1 MIRISWVAYATEESA
16 SLAKIGSA
24 RRLGSNDSPA
34 RSLRTGRPR
43 TRRFGSCP
51 RSDRL
56 GTARWYGRRSSGR
69 RSESARPA
77 RPRDTGPVA
86 PGAAAAGCNFAPIRA
101 VGPRRR
107 DESRGSSFVHVVV
120 MGCGRVGSA
129 IARRLE
135 EVGHSVAVIDQDPG
149 ALRRLGPEFAGRQVT
164 GLGFDR
170 QTLLD
175 AGIDSAGAF
184 AAVSSGDN
192 SNIISARVAR
202 ETFGVQHVVA
212 RIYDSKRA
220 EVYERMGIPSVATV
234 PWTVNRLLRELLSV
248 KVSELWRE
256 PTGKVLLMRITVTE
270 GWVGRKLAELEAAS
284 GARAAWLVR
293 FGEAQLPTAGS
304 VLQDSDQLVV
314 AVTDEIAPRVHEVV
328 EQSTPG
334 REH

>member
-1 MIRISWVAYATEESA
+1 
-16 SLAKIGSA
+16 
-24 RRLGSNDSPA
+24 
-34 RSLRTGRPR
+34 
-43 TRRFGSCP
+43 
-51 RSDRL
+51 
-56 GTARWYGRRSSGR
+56 
-69 RSESARPA
+69 
-77 RPRDTGPVA
+77 
-86 PGAAAAGCNFAPIRA
+86 
-101 VGPRRR
+101 
-107 DESRGSSFVHVVV
+107 VHVVV

-135 EVGHSVAVIDQDPG
+135 EVGHSVAVIDQDPE
-149 ALRRLGPEFAGRQVT
+149 AFRRLGPEFAGRQIT

-256 PTGKVLLMRITVTE
+256 PTGQVLLMRITVTE

-293 FGEAQLPTAGS
+293 FGEAQLPTSGS
-304 VLQDSDQLVV
+304 VLQDGDQLVV
-314 AVTDEIAPRVHEVV
+314 AVTDEIATRVREIV
-328 EQSTPG
+328 EHTPQHG
-334 REH
+334 GEH

>member
-1 MIRISWVAYATEESA
+1 M
-16 SLAKIGSA
+16 
-24 RRLGSNDSPA
+24 
-34 RSLRTGRPR
+34 
-43 TRRFGSCP
+43 
-51 RSDRL
+51 
-56 GTARWYGRRSSGR
+56 
-69 RSESARPA
+69 
-77 RPRDTGPVA
+77 
-86 PGAAAAGCNFAPIRA
+86 
-101 VGPRRR
+101 
-107 DESRGSSFVHVVV
+107 HVVV

-135 EVGHSVAVIDQDPG
+135 EVGHSVAVIDQDPE
-149 ALRRLGPEFAGRQVT
+149 AFRRLGPEFAGRQVT

-293 FGEAQLPTAGS
+293 FGEAQLPTPGASSRTATSSSWPSPTRSPPGCTRS
-304 VLQDSDQLVV
+304 SGR
-314 AVTDEIAPRVHEVV
+314 APREA
-328 EQSTPG
+328 STDARRHRGGRRRRPVDRRGAPGQRPPGHADREGRPARCAPG
-334 REH
+334 RCRAPSGCRPTPAR

>member
-1 MIRISWVAYATEESA
+1 V
-16 SLAKIGSA
+16 
-24 RRLGSNDSPA
+24 DH
-34 RSLRTGRPR
+34 
-43 TRRFGSCP
+43 
-51 RSDRL
+51 
-56 GTARWYGRRSSGR
+56 
-69 RSESARPA
+69 
-77 RPRDTGPVA
+77 
-86 PGAAAAGCNFAPIRA
+86 
-101 VGPRRR
+101 
-107 DESRGSSFVHVVV
+107 VHVVV

-135 EVGHSVAVIDQDPG
+135 GVGHSVAVIDQDPE
-149 ALRRLGPEFAGRQVT
+149 AFRRLGPEFAGRQVT

-234 PWTVNRLLRELLSV
+234 PWTVNRLMRELLSV

-256 PTGKVLLMRITVTE
+256 PTGEVLLMRVTVTDV
-270 GWVGRKLAELEAAS
+270 WVGRTLLELETAT

-293 FGEAQLPTAGS
+293 FGDATLPKTTT
-304 VLQDSDQLVV
+304 VLQSGDHLVM
-314 AVTDEIAPRVHEVV
+314 AVTDELTDRVHEVIT
-328 EQSTPG
+328 QGPRG
-334 REH
+334 GQH

>member
-1 MIRISWVAYATEESA
+1 M
-16 SLAKIGSA
+16 
-24 RRLGSNDSPA
+24 
-34 RSLRTGRPR
+34 
-43 TRRFGSCP
+43 
-51 RSDRL
+51 
-56 GTARWYGRRSSGR
+56 
-69 RSESARPA
+69 
-77 RPRDTGPVA
+77 
-86 PGAAAAGCNFAPIRA
+86 
-101 VGPRRR
+101 
-107 DESRGSSFVHVVV
+107 HVVV

-135 EVGHSVAVIDQDPG
+135 EVGHSVAVIDQDPE
-149 ALRRLGPEFAGRQVT
+149 AFRRLGPEFAGRQIT

-256 PTGKVLLMRITVTE
+256 PTGQVLLMRITVTE

-293 FGEAQLPTAGS
+293 FGEAQLPTSGS
-304 VLQDSDQLVV
+304 VLQDGDQLTV
-314 AVTDEIAPRVHEVV
+314 AVTDDLTERVHRVLEKSAQ
-328 EQSTPG
+328 EG
-334 REH
+334 GH

>member
-1 MIRISWVAYATEESA
+1 
-16 SLAKIGSA
+16 
-24 RRLGSNDSPA
+24 
-34 RSLRTGRPR
+34 
-43 TRRFGSCP
+43 
-51 RSDRL
+51 
-56 GTARWYGRRSSGR
+56 
-69 RSESARPA
+69 
-77 RPRDTGPVA
+77 
-86 PGAAAAGCNFAPIRA
+86 
-101 VGPRRR
+101 
-107 DESRGSSFVHVVV
+107 VHVVV

-135 EVGHSVAVIDQDPG
+135 EVGHSVAVIDQDPE
-149 ALRRLGPEFAGRQVT
+149 AFRRLGHDFAGRQIT

-248 KVSELWRE
+248 KVTELWRE
-256 PTGKVLLMRITVTE
+256 PTGKVLLMRLTVTE
-270 GWVGRKLAELEAAS
+270 AWVGHKLADLEVVS

-293 FGEAQLPTAGS
+293 FGDAQLPTSGT
-304 VLQDSDQLVV
+304 VLQDGDQLVV
-314 AVTDEIAPRVHEVV
+314 AVTDDIVAHVHEVV
-328 EQSTPG
+328 EGTSEG
-334 REH
+334 AEN

>member
-1 MIRISWVAYATEESA
+1 VASRPVREADGA
-16 SLAKIGSA
+16 W
-24 RRLGSNDSPA
+24 RRLGWE
-34 RSLRTGRPR
+34 
-43 TRRFGSCP
+43 F
-51 RSDRL
+51 
-56 GTARWYGRRSSGR
+56 
-69 RSESARPA
+69 
-77 RPRDTGPVA
+77 
-86 PGAAAAGCNFAPIRA
+86 
-101 VGPRRR
+101 
-107 DESRGSSFVHVVV
+107 FVHVVV

-135 EVGHSVAVIDQDPG
+135 EVGHSVAVIDQDPE
-149 ALRRLGPEFAGRQVT
+149 AFRQLGPESPGPQTTGPGFARQPP
-164 GLGFDR
+164 
-170 QTLLD
+170 LD

-220 EVYERMGIPSVATV
+220 GVYERMGITSVATV

-256 PTGKVLLMRITVTE
+256 PTGKVLLMRISVTE
-270 GWVGRKLAELEAAS
+270 AWVGKKLAELETAS

-304 VLQDSDQLVV
+304 VLQDGDQLVV
-314 AVTDEIAPRVHEVV
+314 AVTDEIAARVHQVV
-328 EQSTPG
+328 EQNPSHG
-334 REH
+334 GDH

>member
-1 MIRISWVAYATEESA
+1 M
-16 SLAKIGSA
+16 
-24 RRLGSNDSPA
+24 
-34 RSLRTGRPR
+34 
-43 TRRFGSCP
+43 
-51 RSDRL
+51 
-56 GTARWYGRRSSGR
+56 
-69 RSESARPA
+69 
-77 RPRDTGPVA
+77 
-86 PGAAAAGCNFAPIRA
+86 
-101 VGPRRR
+101 
-107 DESRGSSFVHVVV
+107 HVVV

-135 EVGHSVAVIDQDPG
+135 EVGHSVAVIDQDPE
-149 ALRRLGPEFAGRQVT
+149 AFRRLGPEFAGRQIT

-256 PTGKVLLMRITVTE
+256 PTGQVLLMRITVTE

-293 FGEAQLPTAGS
+293 FGEAQLPTSGS
-304 VLQDSDQLVV
+304 VLQDGDQLVV
-314 AVTDEIAPRVHEVV
+314 AVTDEIATRVREIV
-328 EQSTPG
+328 EHTPQHG
-334 REH
+334 GEH

>member
-1 MIRISWVAYATEESA
+1 
-16 SLAKIGSA
+16 
-24 RRLGSNDSPA
+24 
-34 RSLRTGRPR
+34 
-43 TRRFGSCP
+43 
-51 RSDRL
+51 
-56 GTARWYGRRSSGR
+56 
-69 RSESARPA
+69 
-77 RPRDTGPVA
+77 
-86 PGAAAAGCNFAPIRA
+86 
-101 VGPRRR
+101 
-107 DESRGSSFVHVVV
+107 

-135 EVGHSVAVIDQDPG
+135 GMGHSVAVIDQDPG
-149 ALRRLGPEFAGRQVT
+149 AFRRLGPEFGGRQIT

-175 AGIDSAGAF
+175 AGVDSAGAF

-192 SNIISARVAR
+192 SNIIAARVAR

-248 KVSELWRE
+248 NVSELWRE

-270 GWVGRKLAELEAAS
+270 PWVGRKLSELEAAS

-293 FGEAQLPTAGS
+293 FGDAQLPHAGT
-304 VLQDSDQLVV
+304 VLQDGDQLIV
-314 AVTDEIAPRVHEVV
+314 AVTDEIIARVHEVV
-328 EQSTPG
+328 ESGPAG
-334 REH
+334 GGH